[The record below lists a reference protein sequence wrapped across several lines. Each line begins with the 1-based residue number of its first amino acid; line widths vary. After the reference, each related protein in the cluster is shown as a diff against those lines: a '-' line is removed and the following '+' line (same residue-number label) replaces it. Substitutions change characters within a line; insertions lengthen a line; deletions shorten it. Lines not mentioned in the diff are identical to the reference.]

1 MEHHRYRIHQRK
13 NRKGEKG
20 IWYYRKRIPADVL
33 GVWISKGRSLKEYSV
48 SLATLDK
55 REAEKRAIQ
64 EHKTFLSILEMK
76 RQKSRV
82 WKSESLQRIQEH
94 QRYETSLRRL
104 GAHPEQAPR
113 VTAPLEDIT
122 KYQDAVDKVRY
133 GSLVESEH
141 HEALQTFAGGLSDY
155 QIEVGLDPSF
165 DRQGNETFIPNERY
179 YEIQKDI
186 EFLSGKR
193 VNGYALKTD
202 IPSLSDALTV
212 YSSKVIGTKEH
223 LSERDR
229 QNQVLRAKRV
239 VERLAFQLGA
249 GDKDHGMGRQL
260 NTIMNQDA
268 ELFIQTLRT
277 RDDGKGSK
285 AWASVKRE
293 ITLIKAIWNNAFK
306 VYSETWPQDQRRENP
321 FKVISL
327 PTLQSKHESEVAS
340 GEMLDKTRRPF
351 TPEELVTFLKTYTPR
366 MGIEL
371 QLITV
376 IAEHAGCRI
385 GDATGLV
392 LGDCLLKTS
401 EARPIPSLKIVS
413 NHIRKVTKG
422 GIEREIPL
430 FGSLYDR
437 LVAYTDGRTGPDTPL
452 FPTYGHSQGA
462 GNASAA
468 INKHIKGLRGDDVRL
483 TFHSFRHTLQSKALA
498 ATDMPNKFPAYIGGW
513 QNGDAK
519 GLQAEYQKG
528 GIPLKVLKEALQ
540 TIHAVEDWGRFLND
554 PHHDEWN

>member
-1 MEHHRYRIHQRK
+1 
-13 NRKGEKG
+13 
-20 IWYYRKRIPADVL
+20 
-33 GVWISKGRSLKEYSV
+33 
-48 SLATLDK
+48 
-55 REAEKRAIQ
+55 
-64 EHKTFLSILEMK
+64 
-76 RQKSRV
+76 
-82 WKSESLQRIQEH
+82 
-94 QRYETSLRRL
+94 
-104 GAHPEQAPR
+104 
-113 VTAPLEDIT
+113 
-122 KYQDAVDKVRY
+122 
-133 GSLVESEH
+133 
-141 HEALQTFAGGLSDY
+141 
-155 QIEVGLDPSF
+155 
-165 DRQGNETFIPNERY
+165 
-179 YEIQKDI
+179 
-186 EFLSGKR
+186 
-193 VNGYALKTD
+193 
-202 IPSLSDALTV
+202 
-212 YSSKVIGTKEH
+212 
-223 LSERDR
+223 
-229 QNQVLRAKRV
+229 
-239 VERLAFQLGA
+239 
-249 GDKDHGMGRQL
+249 
-260 NTIMNQDA
+260 
-268 ELFIQTLRT
+268 
-277 RDDGKGSK
+277 
-285 AWASVKRE
+285 
-293 ITLIKAIWNNAFK
+293 
-306 VYSETWPQDQRRENP
+306 
-321 FKVISL
+321 
-327 PTLQSKHESEVAS
+327 
-340 GEMLDKTRRPF
+340 
-351 TPEELVTFLKTYTPR
+351 

-430 FGSLYDR
+430 FGSLYDH

-452 FPTYGHSQGA
+452 FPTYGHSRGA

-468 INKHIKGLRGDDVRL
+468 INKHIKDLRGDDVRL